1 MSMTMKQM
9 CRYAEMGALNY
20 IETLEKLLEMC
31 IEVGD
36 EDAADE
42 YRNKIEVVR
51 FDAYSLMKVNNMFRG
66 IEV

>member
-9 CRYAEMGALNY
+9 CKYAEMGALNY
-20 IETLEKLLEMC
+20 LETLETLLEMC

-42 YRNKIEVVR
+42 YRNRIEVVR
-51 FDAYSLMKVNNMFRG
+51 FDIHSLMKINDMFREN
-66 IEV
+66 EV